1 MRKIILF
8 VITFCLIG
16 SISTAWAFDWTEIE
30 RVILQ
35 KLNTPS
41 QVDQLSLQ
49 DFQTLVFAMM
59 RWIGCLIWFLIGWTI
74 IKRWLYR
81 KSSVINKTLFILD
94 IIFCHIISVGLI
106 YFSMRYAVD
115 LFAVIIGI
123 FLLSA
128 DYQFW
133 KAWRIQPQ
141 YPCQPHGLPPSTL
154 KK

>member
-8 VITFCLIG
+8 LITFYLIG
-16 SISTAWAFDWTEIE
+16 SANTALAFDWTEIE
-30 RVILQ
+30 RIILQ

-41 QVDQLSLQ
+41 EVDQLSLQ

-59 RWIGCLIWFLIGWTI
+59 KWIGCLIWFLMGWTM
-74 IKRWLYR
+74 IKRWLYH
-81 KSSVINKTLFILD
+81 KSSIINKTLFVLD
-94 IIFCHIISVGLI
+94 IIFYHLISAGLI

-133 KAWRIQPQ
+133 KAWRMQPQ
-141 YPCQPHGLPPSTL
+141 YPCQPHGLPSPPL
-154 KK
+154 KQ